1 MRVGLSARLTGF
13 ACLSPALTTKDRIGH
28 GHCRR
33 SSQRQPFLRVAG
45 AETTADIGAL
55 IDRLRRA
62 LSEAEVLGLHDIR
75 GHLDEALRLAVRHA
89 MKDKVIAGESPE
101 AHTIGQHESVA

>member
-1 MRVGLSARLTGF
+1 MGCR
-13 ACLSPALTTKDRIGH
+13 
-28 GHCRR
+28 RR
-33 SSQRQPFLRVAG
+33 SSHRQPFLRVTG

-75 GHLDEALRLAVRHA
+75 SYLDEALRLAVRHA
-89 MKDKVIAGESPE
+89 AKDKVIAGEGPE
-101 AHTIGQHESVA
+101 AHSIGQHEPVV